1 MGISWSF
8 AQGEIK
14 EHKLI
19 YTVIIVVI
27 ALTMASFL
35 LENAYINYMMQ
46 VVNETVKNVTADAI
60 ITNPDCDVRDLYGT
74 ETTMPNAGRIA
85 RMVEDKLPGY
95 RASVR
100 VTAQAT
106 YGLGSANESADGCT
120 LQGIDIENDVQAEEL
135 KSKIVAGRFF
145 NKDDPILRGHT
156 PLYISIEG
164 PGAMPDIVYGSGQR
178 IFEEDEP
185 YPVIVGAAAAE
196 VHPSIIGVG
205 KELDIYI
212 STAAR
217 GASYASIRVK
227 IIGLYESGTP
237 TIDAMIWFI
246 PADSLRE
253 IKGYGNITGKDWV
266 IPGIGRFSG
275 FKPIE
280 VDRNTGDVVVVKA
293 PQPAY
298 TLDPIGYSEEVR
310 EDVQSIVS
318 DLKVFTWHDLLV
330 YGAGSMQDVVT
341 ILLWGS
347 MGVTLLLC
355 GAAIKYVMDSI
366 IIRKMR
372 EIGSLKAFGARDR
385 VIFKIFV
392 YQGLFIGL
400 SAGVIGILLSLLVMH
415 LVNWYGINMEFI
427 AGTQLKIGFVIN
439 WFTVIVAIVLPV
451 ILSIVAASL
460 PAKRAAMLPPVE
472 ALRRGELSL

>member
-1 MGISWSF
+1 
-8 AQGEIK
+8 
-14 EHKLI
+14 
-19 YTVIIVVI
+19 
-27 ALTMASFL
+27 
-35 LENAYINYMMQ
+35 
-46 VVNETVKNVTADAI
+46 
-60 ITNPDCDVRDLYGT
+60 
-74 ETTMPNAGRIA
+74 
-85 RMVEDKLPGY
+85 
-95 RASVR
+95 
-100 VTAQAT
+100 
-106 YGLGSANESADGCT
+106 
-120 LQGIDIENDVQAEEL
+120 
-135 KSKIVAGRFF
+135 
-145 NKDDPILRGHT
+145 
-156 PLYISIEG
+156 
-164 PGAMPDIVYGSGQR
+164 
-178 IFEEDEP
+178 
-185 YPVIVGAAAAE
+185 
-196 VHPSIIGVG
+196 
-205 KELDIYI
+205 
-212 STAAR
+212 
-217 GASYASIRVK
+217 YASIRVK

-400 SAGVIGILLSLLVMH
+400 SAGVIGILLSLLVMY